1 VLLQVHCFFSTHLM
15 LGERNP
21 IRPEIGAKAS
31 APHGRPSLPY
41 IRRQIQ
47 NSRGV
52 ARKCSD
58 GKEVE
63 NNLHPRIK
71 AVDKEKAGHSNKDI
85 K

>member
-1 VLLQVHCFFSTHLM
+1 M
-15 LGERNP
+15 LGERRP

-41 IRRQIQ
+41 IRRQFP
-47 NSRGV
+47 RGV
-52 ARKCSD
+52 ERSCSD